1 MAAEQ
6 SQFSRL
12 PKKQLILIAEK
23 LVDESF
29 PIGNP
34 YNDGEFEEHYNNLSS
49 IGKYFNINVN
59 DEDVQFFAKFLEI
72 NDNLIADIFAN
83 NSQEIN
89 NKELIEQLE
98 IPVAKTYNLD
108 YSTWGTCTYEEY
120 LAQSFDSYDE
130 DWVIDSAKQHRE
142 DGNWDLYDGRTT
154 RETTYD
160 NFDVSDYSFDRV
172 YEVNDNKIKESLLD
186 RLVLENTSEVVSSL
200 DKQTLLKLKQIIESR
215 LRSL

>member
-12 PKKQLILIAEK
+12 PKKQLILIVEK

-29 PIGNP
+29 PTGNP

-72 NDNLIADIFAN
+72 NDDLIADIFAN

-89 NKELIEQLE
+89 NKELIEKLE

-120 LAQSFDSYDE
+120 LTQSFDSYDE
-130 DWVIDSAKQHRE
+130 DWVIDSANQQRE
-142 DGNWDLYDGRTT
+142 DGIWDLYDGRTT

-160 NFDVSDYSFDRV
+160 NFEESDHSFDRV

-215 LRSL
+215 LRSF

>member
-12 PKKQLILIAEK
+12 PKKQLVLIAEK

-29 PIGNP
+29 PSGNP
-34 YNDGEFEEHYNNLSS
+34 YDDYEEHYKNLES
-49 IGKYFNINVN
+49 IGRYFNISVN
-59 DEDVQFFAKFLEI
+59 DEDVQFFSKFLEI
-72 NDNLIADIFAN
+72 NDELLSNIFDGDKTLIDR
-83 NSQEIN
+83 
-89 NKELIEQLE
+89 LE
-98 IPVAKTYNLD
+98 IPIAKTYDLR
-108 YSTWGTCTYEEY
+108 YSVWGTCTYDEY
-120 LAQSFDSYDE
+120 LGQYFDAYDK
-130 DWVIDSAKQHRE
+130 DWVVDSAKQQKE
-142 DGNWDLYDGRTT
+142 DGNWDLYDGRNI

-160 NFDVSDYSFDRV
+160 NFDESDYSFDDV
-172 YEVNDNKIKESLLD
+172 YEVNDDKIKESLLD